1 MAGAFARITSLLNL
15 AAAAGPL
22 MSLQRRELAMFAFT
36 LSGIHWQSGVDFLVL
51 AVALY
56 LLLQWSRQARA
67 FRLALSILAL
77 RVGALLA
84 RQLDLLITSWVL
96 DAATV
101 IAGLALLI
109 VFQPELRRALMRLD
123 IRGRVRRDGKESAL
137 SAVGTAAWS
146 LAAARCGALI
156 VLTRKDSLLELT
168 TPGITLNGQVSPE
181 ILLAM
186 FQKESPVHDGAAII
200 DGDVI
205 TRMGAV
211 LPLTLRSDVPQHYG
225 TRHRAAMGLAE
236 RSDALVIVVSEE
248 RGEVT
253 LMFETRMLRPATD
266 DDLHAALISMIG
278 RSPTPAASRSF
289 LRSPEL
295 GLQATALA
303 LAALVWGVTFLFPG
317 RSVQVRTVAVEFT
330 NVPPD
335 LMVVGQSA
343 DTLQVWL
350 RGNQFLFDTVD
361 LSSLAARCD
370 LGSAQAGD
378 NAIPLGAGTVD
389 TPFGITVE
397 AMAPRQLQVHL
408 QKAAQTKFYPQDR

>member
-1 MAGAFARITSLLNL
+1 M
-15 AAAAGPL
+15 
-22 MSLQRRELAMFAFT
+22 
-36 LSGIHWQSGVDFLVL
+36 
-51 AVALY
+51 
-56 LLLQWSRQARA
+56 
-67 FRLALSILAL
+67 
-77 RVGALLA
+77 
-84 RQLDLLITSWVL
+84 
-96 DAATV
+96 
-101 IAGLALLI
+101 
-109 VFQPELRRALMRLD
+109 
-123 IRGRVRRDGKESAL
+123 
-137 SAVGTAAWS
+137 
-146 LAAARCGALI
+146 
-156 VLTRKDSLLELT
+156 ELT

-186 FQKESPVHDGAAII
+186 FQKESPVHDGAAIV

-205 TRMGAV
+205 TRVGAV

-253 LMFETRMLRPATD
+253 LMFETHMLRPATA
-266 DDLHAALISMIG
+266 DDLRAALISMIG
-278 RSPTPAASRSF
+278 RPPKPAASRSF
-289 LRSPEL
+289 VRSPEL
-295 GLQATALA
+295 GLRATALA

-370 LGSAQAGD
+370 LSSAQAGD

-397 AMAPRQLQVHL
+397 AMAPRQLQVRL
-408 QKAAQTKFYPQDR
+408 QKAMQTRFHPQDRNAPVSRRRLKTARTDRAVSALGSRPRRTAPTSPSRFRDVTPARFAGINANGR